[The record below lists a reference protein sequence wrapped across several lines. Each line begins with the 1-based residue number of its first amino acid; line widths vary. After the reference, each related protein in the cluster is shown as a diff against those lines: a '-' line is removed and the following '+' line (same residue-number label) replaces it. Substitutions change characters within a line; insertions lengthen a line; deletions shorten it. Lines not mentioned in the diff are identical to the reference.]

1 MVLKSDVLLR
11 GSAGLCAMFL
21 ALSAGLLPAGATAP
35 GRGRAADG
43 AASGGFREIPYP
55 VSDTVS
61 VRELPLPQV
70 PATLRDPVSRANYLV
85 GHFWDAM
92 DFRDSLLTRD
102 RRFLEQNFVNYL
114 SVFPLADE
122 GARRGAAELLFRRAE
137 DDAAACRMLAD
148 IAEKYLYDPD
158 SPMYSEDQYILFL
171 EQIVPSAALGEAG
184 TLRYR
189 WQLEAARANRPGSP
203 AADFAFVTRDGRS
216 MTLHEFPVSGELL
229 LIFYDPDCGH
239 CREVMTR
246 LEEDPRLNR
255 RIADGHTTVLAVCS
269 GSDPDLWNDTASLLP
284 AGWTVGYESGE
295 LQETGAYVFRTF
307 PTLFLLDADK
317 RVLQKNLRPDDYL
330 GQPTEHVLHFM

>member
-137 DDAAACRMLAD
+137 EDAAASRMLAD

-189 WQLEAARANRPGSP
+189 WQLEAARANRPGSQ
-203 AADFAFVTRDGRS
+203 AADFAFVTRDSRA

-246 LEEDPRLNR
+246 LERDPRLNR
-255 RIADGHTTVLAVCS
+255 RIADGQTTVLAVCS

-295 LQETGAYVFRTF
+295 LQETGAYIFREF
-307 PTLFLLDADK
+307 PTLYLLDADK
-317 RVLQKNLRPDDYL
+317 RVLSKNLRPADLSDYL
-330 GQPTEHVLHFM
+330 LR